1 MGKTKE
7 LFLEVRHTTEIEQQ
21 KFDECIEYERKTLS
35 QDIIPKKIK
44 EKLNKGYSS
53 E

>member
-7 LFLEVRHTTEIEQQ
+7 LFLEVRHLTEVEQQ
-21 KFDECIEYERKTLS
+21 KFDECIEYERKTLT

-44 EKLNKGYSS
+44 DKLNKSYSS